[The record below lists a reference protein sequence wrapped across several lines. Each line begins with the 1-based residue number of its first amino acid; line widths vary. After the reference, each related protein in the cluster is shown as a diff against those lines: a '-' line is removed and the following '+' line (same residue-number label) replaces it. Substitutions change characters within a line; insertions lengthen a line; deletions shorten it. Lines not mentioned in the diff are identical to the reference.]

1 MGNGHVT
8 NGHLT
13 GNGHIQGEGGTTY
26 MPRTLRRISF
36 IDSSDTI
43 LATKIA
49 AGYGPKLDAILK
61 KASEEFGPKYEAMK

>member
-1 MGNGHVT
+1 
-8 NGHLT
+8 
-13 GNGHIQGEGGTTY
+13 